1 MHEFAILVVNVVLCA
16 CVCGVASNKMML
28 KYYADEQETRES

>member
-16 CVCGVASNKMML
+16 CVWGSPLAGDLGEIN
-28 KYYADEQETRES
+28 YEQLIF